1 MSIENVF
8 FQPSYVKK
16 FFCDGQKCGAQCC
29 KRWIINIDT
38 PTLNEYA
45 QIESPTKEITSKIKM
60 SAETGFY
67 AVTLD
72 ENLNCPFLTAE
83 NLCTLQKKYGEKILS
98 STCQTFPRSIYQI
111 ADICERS
118 LSLTCPIVAELALT
132 PNAPMEFEIVK
143 EIIPR
148 DTKIV
153 GKIHKVPPEII
164 PYILEIQ
171 LTAIKILQERN
182 LPLDLRLTALEIF
195 LDRVEESVADGN
207 FDEINP
213 LAETYRSQNFLLE
226 TFLPLASKLDLTPP
240 HFIKAMLSG
249 LLETFQ
255 DSEKYLSALREI
267 LNLRGNFS
275 IDELC
280 TNYVKTKIQREK
292 FVAKFSTVFE
302 NYLVNNFFLHL
313 YPYRVE
319 GSINHNFGV
328 FLTSYKIIELVTFCA
343 AENKA
348 DLIKIISE
356 FEKKYLGF

>member
-8 FQPSYVKK
+8 FQPSYIKK
-16 FFCDGQKCGAQCC
+16 FLCNGHKCGAQCC

-45 QIESPTKEITSKIKM
+45 QIESPAKEITSKIKM

-118 LSLTCPIVAELALT
+118 LSLTCPLVAELALT

-171 LTAIKILQERN
+171 VTAIKILQERN

-195 LDRVEESVADGN
+195 LDRVEESIADGK

-226 TFLPLASKLDLTPP
+226 TFLPLASKFNLTPP
-240 HFIKAMLSG
+240 NFIKAMLNG

-255 DSEKYLSALREI
+255 DGEKYLSAIREI